1 MKVAYYPGCAY
12 ETSAKDYDTS
22 AKIVCKHLGIDL
34 VEIPDWSCCGSTAAH
49 STDHLLA
56 VSLAARNLAL
66 VEKMGLDTVTAS
78 CSACYQRLALAHAE
92 LAQDSKLLEQVNEI
106 TGYDYKATVKV
117 NSILEIIAGLD
128 EENIKAKVTKSME
141 NFRIAPYYG
150 CLLVRP
156 SKVKIDDPE
165 NPTIMDRVLQTTGA
179 QVLDWSHKTEC
190 CGASLSVSNED
201 IVVALVSRIIKAAT
215 VAEANCIVT
224 ACALCHLNLDFY
236 QSKITQTT
244 GAQKEMPI
252 FYFTQILGLAMG
264 FSRKDMGV
272 DYNITDTSKLV
283 KKVV

>member
-1 MKVAYYPGCAY
+1 MKVAYYPGCSYETSGKDY
-12 ETSAKDYDTS
+12 ETSAKF
-22 AKIVCKHLGIDL
+22 VCNKLGIDL

-66 VEKMGLDTVTAS
+66 VEKMGFDTVTAT
-78 CSACYQRLALAHAE
+78 CSACYQRLALTQAE
-92 LAQDSKLLEQVNEI
+92 LAQDKKLLEQVNEI

-128 EENIKAKVTKSME
+128 EESIKAKVTKSMKD
-141 NFRIAPYYG
+141 FRIATYYG

-165 NPTIMDRVLQTTGA
+165 NPTIMDRLMQATGA
-179 QVLDWSHKTEC
+179 QVVDWSHKTEC
-190 CGASLSVSNED
+190 CGASLSVTNND
-201 IVVALVSRIIKAAT
+201 IVIAMVSRIIKAAK
-215 VAEANCIVT
+215 AANANCIVT
-224 ACALCHLNLDFY
+224 PCAFCHMNLDYY
-236 QSKITQTT
+236 QSFAAHTK
-244 GAQKEMPI
+244 GALKEMPV

-264 FSRKDMGV
+264 FSKKDMGV
-272 DYNITDTSKLV
+272 EYNITDTSELV